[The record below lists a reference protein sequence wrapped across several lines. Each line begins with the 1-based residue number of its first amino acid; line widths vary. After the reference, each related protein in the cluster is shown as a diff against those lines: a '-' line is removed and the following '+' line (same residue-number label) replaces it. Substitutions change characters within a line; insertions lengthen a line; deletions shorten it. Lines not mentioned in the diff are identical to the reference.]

1 MAERTHQRPLTPN
14 HSPGPPRI
22 YGRATAQWPAEMG
35 TGDPSTVHV
44 RPTLQLLR
52 SPPSAHAEQQAV
64 ARHTVTPHGETWHTT
79 HPTDD

>member
-1 MAERTHQRPLTPN
+1 
-14 HSPGPPRI
+14 
-22 YGRATAQWPAEMG
+22 MG

-52 SPPSAHAEQQAV
+52 SPPSAHAVQQAV